1 VRVYRYYLAAKTE
14 FAQRPLLAWS
24 VRALFTAV
32 ALAMV
37 VQLLRNADYSFAS
50 SFASIP
56 SFGYGLMGLALALL
70 PLNYGTEALKWQ
82 SVMPKP
88 GTHLGF
94 AHAIQAVLVG
104 HAFGAITPGRLGEYL
119 GRTLV
124 LPAESRRDAVAATF
138 LSRFAQLLPTAGI
151 GLIVG
156 WWWLAGG
163 IGLPGWVAA
172 IGALLVAGLQILLA
186 ERPRTFYRS
195 ITHILG
201 LVLPVRWFWRR
212 VAHVQELQLRRL
224 IRLAYLRYAVFCTQ
238 YLLLIS
244 AFGGLTNGLAD
255 VPVAFALISLTY
267 LVKSCVP
274 SFTLAEFG
282 IRESVAI
289 SLAGALGLPI
299 AAVFNATAA
308 LFVLNLLA
316 PALLGGTLWALYSL
330 LPTRT
335 SAKS

>member
-1 VRVYRYYLAAKTE
+1 MRVYRYYLAAKTE

-24 VRALFTAV
+24 IRALFTG
-32 ALAMV
+32 LAFVMV
-37 VQLLRNADYSFAS
+37 VQLLRNADYTFATSFTA
-50 SFASIP
+50 IP
-56 SFGYGLMGLALALL
+56 SFGYWLMGLALALL
-70 PLNYGTEALKWQ
+70 PLNYATEALKWQ
-82 SVMPKP
+82 TVMPNP
-88 GTHLGF
+88 GTRLGF
-94 AHAIQAVLVG
+94 GLALRAVLVG
-104 HAFGAITPGRLGEYL
+104 HALGAITPGRLGEYV

-124 LPAESRRDAVAATF
+124 MPAESRRDAVAATF

-163 IGLPGWVAA
+163 LGLPGWVAA
-172 IGALLVAGLQILLA
+172 LGALGVAGLQILLA
-186 ERPRTFYRS
+186 ERPRAFYRS
-195 ITHILG
+195 ITHLLG

-212 VAHVQELQLRRL
+212 VTTVREPQLRRL
-224 IRLAYLRYAVFCTQ
+224 IRLAYLRYAIFCTQ

-244 AFGGLTNGLAD
+244 AFGGLTNGWAD

-267 LVKSCVP
+267 LFKSCVP

-330 LPTRT
+330 LPART
-335 SAKS
+335 TAKS